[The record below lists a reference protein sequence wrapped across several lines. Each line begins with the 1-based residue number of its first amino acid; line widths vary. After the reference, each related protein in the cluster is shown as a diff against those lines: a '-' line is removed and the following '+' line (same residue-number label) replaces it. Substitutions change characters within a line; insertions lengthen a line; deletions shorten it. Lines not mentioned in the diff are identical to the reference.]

1 MNWLENTK
9 ILIADDDEGN
19 RELAKIYLKNI
30 WIEQENIVTAI
41 DWLDALKTA
50 KEQLFDIII
59 MDIGMPF
66 MDGKKAAKEIRSI
79 YNLNSP
85 KIIAYTA
92 NNEQKMINDTEN
104 KELFDDIIIKPAIRD
119 IFKKTILRNLNIQN
133 KDNT

>member
-1 MNWLENTK
+1 
-9 ILIADDDEGN
+9 
-19 RELAKIYLKNI
+19 
-30 WIEQENIVTAI
+30 
-41 DWLDALKTA
+41 
-50 KEQLFDIII
+50 

>member
-9 ILIADDDEGN
+9 ILIADDDDGN

-30 WIEQENIVTAI
+30 WIKQENIVTAI

>member
-9 ILIADDDEGN
+9 ILIADDDDGN

-30 WIEQENIVTAI
+30 WIKQENIVTAI

-104 KELFDDIIIKPAIRD
+104 KELFDDIIIKPAIREL
-119 IFKKTILRNLNIQN
+119 FKQTILRNLNIQN